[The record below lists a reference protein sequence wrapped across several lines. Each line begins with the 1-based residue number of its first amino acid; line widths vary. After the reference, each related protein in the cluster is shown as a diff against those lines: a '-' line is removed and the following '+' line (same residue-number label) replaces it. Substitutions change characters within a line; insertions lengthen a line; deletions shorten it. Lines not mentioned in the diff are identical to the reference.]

1 MGKTILEQS
10 KTTTKGE
17 ILFTMTTLP
26 EPTLQDLKDYET
38 FHQSLKYIVKY
49 RETLMTE
56 EEEIRMEL
64 IDLNLTMEE
73 ISHSLK
79 DIVGV
84 LKNGRA

>member
-1 MGKTILEQS
+1 MIDESRINQIKKQLELISTAMRGDTEDKT
-10 KTTTKGE
+10 
-17 ILFTMTTLP
+17 M
-26 EPTLQDLKDYET
+26 
-38 FHQSLKYIVKY
+38 HQ
-49 RETLMTE
+49 TQ
-56 EEEIRMEL
+56 EEIRMEL